1 MSRWS
6 VSFEFSFC
14 GGKTRFTHAIA
25 ANKRANSHNFKIKNL
40 NLLTITF
47 LAVYLMNRGKSS
59 YMNESSMRVNNTF
72 RYIIDCFWRK
82 HCCDSPCQTSSVVFQ
97 IFLRFFFLTR
107 SLIDRCQIVTDT
119 CKNNVSKF
127 IWKPFKSPLSLH
139 KWKCCGEASLFNCIT
154 PILTTIYSLKNW
166 SVYGRSRRIYS
177 PKSFGLFRKEFL

>member
-1 MSRWS
+1 MELSFLQYLNSLKQFVRSERASEVFSSTSYKEVFGESFQVPAFNLDICTVNCTTENAGIQWEKAALNPLVSSWS

-82 HCCDSPCQTSSVVFQ
+82 HCRDSPCQTSSVVFQ
-97 IFLRFFFLTR
+97 IFFTFFFSYAL
-107 SLIDRCQIVTDT
+107 SNWQVSDCDR
-119 CKNNVSKF
+119 
-127 IWKPFKSPLSLH
+127 
-139 KWKCCGEASLFNCIT
+139 
-154 PILTTIYSLKNW
+154 
-166 SVYGRSRRIYS
+166 
-177 PKSFGLFRKEFL
+177 